1 MISIESYRASIGSF
15 NSCQNGSNW
24 ARSSSG
30 GIPPMTPEEF
40 TRKKKLHDI
49 WEDVEHCDEGGDQF
63 VND

>member
-40 TRKKKLHDI
+40 TRKKKLHDMLVFLVTI
-49 WEDVEHCDEGGDQF
+49 IISHISF
-63 VND
+63 